1 MGSGIRVNA
10 ILPGIFDTPLFATSK
25 PELRA
30 ALEAGAERVVVT
42 SSSSAAA
49 QDPACLTDTGSR
61 IAGNSK
67 CRGFGRSYSSTD
79 IDRTG
84 QTSAADALA
93 LLDPSITVH
102 K

>member
-1 MGSGIRVNA
+1 LDQESFMTAYMRI
-10 ILPGIFDTPLFATSK
+10 
-25 PELRA
+25 
-30 ALEAGAERVVVT
+30 ALVIAAGATMLGCAATAENAKPAV
-42 SSSSAAA
+42 SAAA